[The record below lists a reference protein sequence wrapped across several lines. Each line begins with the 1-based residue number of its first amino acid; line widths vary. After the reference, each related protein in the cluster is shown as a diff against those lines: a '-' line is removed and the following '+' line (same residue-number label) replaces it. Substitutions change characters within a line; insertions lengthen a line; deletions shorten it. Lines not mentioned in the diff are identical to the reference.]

1 MTAIVAT
8 LTFLLILA
16 IGIIIY
22 IPAYRQYF
30 YCYEIRLRPRKQ
42 QQQSDGQQPKD
53 STLLAACALIGECV
67 LRLTPTVADKRTRQ
81 LLAQAN
87 YRSPHHM
94 ATYIGIKCILMLTT
108 ALLFLPACT
117 SNPLQLLLLIAG
129 SIFAWLLPAFFLAGR
144 VRQRQQALIREI
156 PTFVDLMVVCA
167 QAGLGLLMSIDK
179 VSKEVSDSCPG
190 VAGEFQQLLQDVK
203 LFAKPLPNALAE
215 MAERC
220 GIEELTGLASALI
233 SCQNKGSDISYPLKQ
248 QSAAIRER
256 MKRKREEE
264 ASRTPVKMVP
274 VIMFFVMPL
283 VLCPLLGPAIIVI
296 WESLAIAFGH
306 PPQH

>member
-1 MTAIVAT
+1 MTAIVAIF
-8 LTFLLILA
+8 TFLLILT

-30 YCYEIRLRPRKQ
+30 YCYEIRLRPRKK
-42 QQQSDGQQPKD
+42 QQQSSSQQPSD
-53 STLLAACALIGECV
+53 SMLLAACALIGQYV
-67 LRLTPTVADKRTRQ
+67 LRLTPAVADKRTRQ
-81 LLAQAN
+81 FMAQAN
-87 YRSPHHM
+87 YRSPRHL
-94 ATYIGIKCILMLTT
+94 AIYIGIKCVLVLSA
-108 ALLFLPACT
+108 ALLFLPACA
-117 SNPLQLLLLIAG
+117 SNPLQLLLLIAVC
-129 SIFAWLLPAFFLAGR
+129 ICTWLLPTFFLSGR
-144 VRQRQQALIREI
+144 VRQRQQSLIHEI

-179 VSKEVSDSCPG
+179 VCKEVSDSCPV

-215 MAERC
+215 MADRC
-220 GIEELTGLASALI
+220 GIEELTSLASALI

-264 ASRTPVKMVP
+264 ASRIPVKMVP

-283 VLCPLLGPAIIVI
+283 VLCPLLGPALVVI
-296 WESLAIAFGH
+296 LDSLSTAFGR